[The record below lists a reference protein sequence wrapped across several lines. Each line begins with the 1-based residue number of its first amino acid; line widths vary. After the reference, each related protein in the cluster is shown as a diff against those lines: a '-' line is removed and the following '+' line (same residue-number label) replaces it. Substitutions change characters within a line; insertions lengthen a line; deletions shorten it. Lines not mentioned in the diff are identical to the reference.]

1 MGAFFHAAAN
11 PGSGQATDGGDDD
24 KGRAGELSGARCQL
38 AHSLLCTVKYMKQLI
53 DMRELKQ
60 AQQTG
65 RDTTEHNLAVSA
77 KRLKASDKR
86 PQATTIDELK
96 RRHIYHNT
104 FVPTL
109 HQVDEPGFKLWGKIG
124 VQPFGMDL
132 DDDNISAGLDRKW
145 HRTSSQERR
154 GAWRSRYG
162 LAGYEPFAATPP

>member
-1 MGAFFHAAAN
+1 MGAFFHAAAH
-11 PGSGQATDGGDDD
+11 PESGQATDGGDDD
-24 KGRAGELSGARCQL
+24 KGRAGELGARCPP
-38 AHSLLCTVKYMKQLI
+38 AHSLIDTVKYMKQLI

-104 FVPTL
+104 YVPTL

-132 DDDNISAGLDRKW
+132 DDDNISAGL
-145 HRTSSQERR
+145 
-154 GAWRSRYG
+154 
-162 LAGYEPFAATPP
+162 